1 MAQNSSAP
9 KNLVSIFNEHLVE
22 FFDDVQSIFPENLDI
37 LTGKNSILAFKKINP
52 ALIIRIWAT
61 YIASVYSVQ
70 IENNDISFFI
80 DKDYSTDLTYATNA
94 EKIMETI
101 NRLRE
106 PISQMNQSDQLKTMK
121 YIKNLSKL
129 SMMHIKQI
137 S

>member
-1 MAQNSSAP
+1 MAH

-22 FFDDVQSIFPENLDI
+22 FFDDVQSIFPDNLDI

-61 YIASVYSVQ
+61 YIASVYTVQ
-70 IENNDISFFI
+70 IENNDVSFFI
-80 DKDYSTDLTYATNA
+80 DKDYSGDLTYASNA

-106 PISQMNQSDQLKTMK
+106 PVSRMNPSDQMKTMK
-121 YIKNLSKL
+121 YIKNLSKM
-129 SMMHIKQI
+129 SMMHVNQN

>member
-1 MAQNSSAP
+1 MSQNSSAP

-61 YIASVYSVQ
+61 YIASVYAVQ
-70 IENNDISFFI
+70 IENNDVSFFI
-80 DKDYSTDLTYATNA
+80 DKDYSTDLAYATNA

>member
-1 MAQNSSAP
+1 MAH
-9 KNLVSIFNEHLVE
+9 KNLVSIFNDHLVE
-22 FFDDVQSIFPENLDI
+22 FFDDVQRIFPDNVDV

-61 YIASVYSVQ
+61 YIGSVYATQ

-80 DKDYSTDLTYATNA
+80 GKDYSGDLVYASNA

-101 NRLRE
+101 NRLRD
-106 PISQMNQSDQLKTMK
+106 PVSKMNADEQTKTMK

-129 SMMHIKQI
+129 SMLHINNN
-137 S
+137 

>member
-1 MAQNSSAP
+1 M
-9 KNLVSIFNEHLVE
+9 
-22 FFDDVQSIFPENLDI
+22 DI

-80 DKDYSTDLTYATNA
+80 DKDYSTDLTYTTNA
-94 EKIMETI
+94 DKIMETI
-101 NRLRE
+101 NRLRD
-106 PISQMNQSDQLKTMK
+106 PISKMNPEDQIKTMK

-129 SMMHIKQI
+129 SMLHVNQQ
-137 S
+137 SS

>member
-1 MAQNSSAP
+1 MAH

-22 FFDDVQSIFPENLDI
+22 FFEDVQRIFPDNVDV

-61 YIASVYSVQ
+61 YIGSVYATQ
-70 IENNDISFFI
+70 IENNDISFFVG
-80 DKDYSTDLTYATNA
+80 KDYSGDLVYASNA

-101 NRLRE
+101 NRLRD
-106 PISQMNQSDQLKTMK
+106 PVSKMNADEQTKTMK

-129 SMMHIKQI
+129 SMLHNNL
-137 S
+137 

>member
-1 MAQNSSAP
+1 MSN
-9 KNLVSIFNEHLVE
+9 KNLISIFNEHLVE
-22 FFDDVQSIFPENLDI
+22 FFDDVQTIFPDNVDV
-37 LTGKNSILAFKKINP
+37 LTGKNSILAFRKINP

-80 DKDYSTDLTYATNA
+80 SKDYSNDLTYTNNA

-106 PISQMNQSDQLKTMK
+106 PISRMNPDDQVKTMK

-129 SMMHIKQI
+129 SIMHINQQ
-137 S
+137 SS

>member
-1 MAQNSSAP
+1 MAH
-9 KNLVSIFNEHLVE
+9 KNVVSIFNEHLVE
-22 FFDDVQSIFPENLDI
+22 FFDDVQSIFPENVDI

-80 DKDYSTDLTYATNA
+80 DKDYSTDLTYTTNA
-94 EKIMETI
+94 DKIMETI
-101 NRLRE
+101 NRLRD
-106 PISQMNQSDQLKTMK
+106 PISKMNPEDQIKTMK

-129 SMMHIKQI
+129 SMLHVNQQ
-137 S
+137 SS

>member
-1 MAQNSSAP
+1 MAH

-22 FFDDVQSIFPENLDI
+22 FFDDVQSIFPENVDI

-61 YIASVYSVQ
+61 YIASVYSAQ

-80 DKDYSTDLTYATNA
+80 DKDYSTDLTYTTNTD
-94 EKIMETI
+94 KIMETI
-101 NRLRE
+101 NRLRD
-106 PISQMNQSDQLKTMK
+106 PISKMNPEDQIKTMK

-129 SMMHIKQI
+129 SMLHVNQQ
-137 S
+137 SS